1 MDSFP
6 LLIIGFILG
15 AIVMYWLFSR
25 YRRKQR
31 KERTKE
37 QSVIL
42 LEKIRSVCKLISVE
56 GDFAEIYSYENTKDV
71 FMNLFAGKKK
81 ALIII
86 NARTHIGYDFKKI
99 EMRADVDAKKIVLTH
114 FPQPEV
120 LSIEPQLK
128 FYDIKNSMFN
138 TFSSEDLTN
147 LNKEAR
153 QFILDK
159 IPESG
164 LMETAKKEALE
175 TVLLIEKIAETISWK
190 LDYSAL
196 KINEQQKEL
205 LEK

>member
-15 AIVMYWLFSR
+15 AVVMYWLFSR
-25 YRRKQR
+25 FRSKQQ
-31 KERTKE
+31 KERTRE

-42 LEKIRSVCKLISVE
+42 VEKIRSVCKLISVE
-56 GDFAEIYSYENTKDV
+56 GEFAEIYTYENTKDV

-86 NARTHIGYDFKKI
+86 NAKVHIGYDFKKI
-99 EMRADVDAKKIVLTH
+99 ELQTEVDKKRIMLTH
-114 FPQPEV
+114 FPPPEV
-120 LSIEPQLK
+120 LSIEPHLK
-128 FYDIKNSMFN
+128 FYDVKNSMFN
-138 TFSSEDLTN
+138 SFSSDDLTN

-153 QFILDK
+153 QHILDK

-175 TVLLIEKIAETISWK
+175 AVLIIEKIAETIGWK

-196 KINEQQKEL
+196 EITAKQKEL
-205 LEK
+205 LTK

>member
-6 LLIIGFILG
+6 MLIIGFILG

-25 YRRKQR
+25 FRRKQR

-99 EMRADVDAKKIVLTH
+99 EMNAEVDKKEIVLTR
-114 FPQPEV
+114 FPEPEV
-120 LSIEPQLK
+120 LSIEPHLK
-128 FYDIKNSMFN
+128 FYDIKNSVFN
-138 TFSSEDLTN
+138 SFSSEDMTN

-153 QFILDK
+153 QHILDK

-175 TVLLIEKIAETISWK
+175 AVLLIEKIAETIGWK
-190 LDYSAL
+190 LDYTAL
-196 KINEQQKEL
+196 KLSENKKEL